1 MAELTV
7 VVMAQLSVAVEDEA
21 RLAVVFDVAIV
32 PVMVEDVAKLAVVEV
47 VEYMSKLAMSVEK
60 WLN

>member
-1 MAELTV
+1 MAELAV

-21 RLAVVFDVAIV
+21 RLAVVCDVAIV
-32 PVMVEDVAKLAVVEV
+32 PVMVEDVDKLAVAEV
-47 VEYMSKLAMSVEK
+47 VEYMSKLGMSVEK

>member
-1 MAELTV
+1 M
-7 VVMAQLSVAVEDEA
+7 VVMAQLAVAVEDEA
-21 RLAVVFDVAIV
+21 RLAVVCDVAIL
-32 PVMVEDVAKLAVVEV
+32 PVMLEDVAKLAVAEV